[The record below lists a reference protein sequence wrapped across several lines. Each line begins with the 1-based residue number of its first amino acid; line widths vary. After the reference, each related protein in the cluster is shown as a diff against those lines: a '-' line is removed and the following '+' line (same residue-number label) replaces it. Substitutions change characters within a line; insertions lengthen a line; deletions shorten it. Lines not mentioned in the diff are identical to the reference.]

1 MHAYRGQ
8 LYSPWRP
15 AGSRSKAYDLIL
27 YTLLMAAGL
36 ALILLGAERL
46 GYHWQW
52 YRIPRHLVTRD
63 GTLIIPGPLLK
74 GLMVTFHIT
83 AISLVAANAIGL
95 ITALFRVSGSL
106 AARTLSRAYL
116 EFFRN
121 TPLLTQLLFIY
132 FVIAPVF
139 KLSAFTSAVLGLSLF
154 EGAYISEIIRSGI
167 VSIHKGQ
174 WEASSSL
181 GLSTFQTYVHV
192 ILPQALRRVLPP
204 LTSQAISLI
213 KDSSLVSVIAIYDL
227 TMRAEVIVSETF
239 LTFEIWFTVAA
250 IYLII
255 AALLSTGAHML
266 EVRLKGKFA

>member
-1 MHAYRGQ
+1 MHAYREVSHAPRR
-8 LYSPWRP
+8 LS
-15 AGSRSKAYDLIL
+15 GSRTKTIDLLL
-27 YTLLMAAGL
+27 YILLMAAGL
-36 ALILLGAERL
+36 ALVLLGAERL

-52 YRIPRHLVTRD
+52 YRIPRYLVTHD
-63 GTLIIPGPLLK
+63 GTRAIPGPLLN
-74 GLMVTFHIT
+74 GLIVTFQIT
-83 AISLVAANAIGL
+83 AISLVAANIIGL
-95 ITALFRVSGSL
+95 LTALFRVSGSL
-106 AARTLSRAYL
+106 AARAVSRAYL

-132 FVIAPVF
+132 FVLAPMF
-139 KLSAFTSAVLGLSLF
+139 ELSAFASAVLGLSLF

-181 GLSTFQTYVHV
+181 GLNTRQTYVHV

-227 TMRAEVIVSETF
+227 TMRASVIVSETF

-250 IYLII
+250 IYLTI
-255 AALLSTGAHML
+255 AAVLSAGAHAL